1 MRISTNTFIEGSV
14 GRLTDLQSKISKVQ
28 QQISSG
34 KRLIT
39 PSDDPIA
46 AAQVVE
52 INNSIAL
59 NEQFAKNRLQ
69 LANNLNQTDVTLSNI
84 TDVLQNINETIVS
97 ASNGLNSAEDKLVMA
112 TTLQGQFDQL
122 LSLANSTDS
131 TGNYILSG
139 NNSSSQPFVKDP
151 NTGLWDYLG
160 SKQNVV
166 VNVDHN
172 STMSSTIVGSNLFA
186 NANAPTLTDN
196 QGQDRG
202 VDNIFNQLSTAIEA
216 LKNPSPTANFDASI
230 SNLAS
235 YFDLTLTQVNAVRSD
250 VGNRLKM
257 IDQLDSL
264 GSSRGLQ
271 LTQSLSN
278 LQDLDYT
285 KAISD
290 FTRQQTVLQAAQ
302 QTFAQASKLSLFDYL
317 K

>member
-122 LSLANSTDS
+122 LSLANSSDS
-131 TGNYILSG
+131 AGNYTFAG
-139 NNSSSQPFVKDP
+139 NNSSSQPFVK
-151 NTGLWDYLG
+151 NAGTGFWEYVG
-160 SKQNVV
+160 SKENTV
-166 VNVDHN
+166 VNVDYN
-172 STMSSTIVGSNLFA
+172 STLSSTIVGSNLFA
-186 NANAPTLTDN
+186 NAKAPTLSNN
-196 QGQDRG
+196 QGQDQG
-202 VDNIFNQLSTAIEA
+202 LDNIFNQLSIAIEA
-216 LKNPSPTANFDASI
+216 LKNPTTTTNFEASI

-235 YFDLTLTQVNAVRSD
+235 YFDLALNQVNAVRSD

>member
-28 QQISSG
+28 QQISTG

-52 INNSIAL
+52 INQSIAV
-59 NEQFAKNRLQ
+59 NEQFSKNRMQ

-84 TDVLQNINETIVS
+84 TDVLQNIHEIVVS

-122 LSLANSTDS
+122 LSLANSSDS
-131 TGNYILSG
+131 AGNYTFAG
-139 NNSSSQPFVKDP
+139 NNSSSQPFVK
-151 NTGLWDYLG
+151 NAEGFWEYLG
-160 SKQNVV
+160 SQENTI

-172 STMSSTIVGSNLFA
+172 STLSSTIVGSSLFA
-186 NANAPTLTDN
+186 NAKAPTLSDN
-196 QGQDRG
+196 LGQDQSI
-202 VDNIFNQLSTAIEA
+202 DNIFNPLSIAIEA
-216 LKNPSPTANFDASI
+216 LKNPTTTTNFDASI
-230 SNLAS
+230 LNLAS
-235 YFDLTLTQVNAVRSD
+235 YFDLALNQVNAVRSD

-278 LQDLDYT
+278 LQD
-285 KAISD
+285 
-290 FTRQQTVLQAAQ
+290 
-302 QTFAQASKLSLFDYL
+302 
-317 K
+317 